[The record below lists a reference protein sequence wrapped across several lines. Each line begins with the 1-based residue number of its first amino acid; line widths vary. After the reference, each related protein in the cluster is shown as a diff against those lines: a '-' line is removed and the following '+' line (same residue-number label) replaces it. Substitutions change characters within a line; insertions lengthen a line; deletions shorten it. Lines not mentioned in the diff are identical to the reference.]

1 MTTEQLTDN
10 YLLERIKEGDQ
21 NAFAMLVKKHNDN
34 YYKLAYR
41 YSGQQECAEEIAQEA
56 FIKLWKNPYIWNENK
71 KTKFTTWF
79 YRIIVNLALD
89 KKRQFKFFPLPEN
102 DEIVDNSASQ
112 EEIVEKNE
120 IQLLLE
126 KNVINLPDRQ
136 KTALI
141 LCYYESVSH
150 KEAAKI
156 MKITV
161 SAVESLLMRAKNT
174 LKHNLQKY
182 F

>member
-1 MTTEQLTDN
+1 MTTEQLTHN

-41 YSGQQECAEEIAQEA
+41 YSGQQECAEEIVQEA